1 MDDYIVYPKQL
12 NRHVLP
18 VERNHCFF
26 LMPFHKSYDIIYGK
40 IKQYLNDEGF
50 ICNRADEI
58 TGSTPIISKILV
70 QIMKSQYIIVDLTE
84 CNPNVFYELG
94 IAHTLKEAR
103 NVFLI
108 KQKKYEVPFDIKHLT
123 YVEYDPQN
131 LNLISSQICNFL
143 NNSKSKN
150 EFYDALSQHGIIN
163 YIDERNNEFVE
174 SVIGKLSDNSME
186 CLTQNLLID
195 GKKIPIEDLYPALL
209 ELQQYIKH
217 SLFEK
222 NYRLSSK
229 LMDIYYYEIQS
240 TTESDLIREQVRC
253 LLNDFFTGFDIN
265 ESIVLEYKSRLALL
279 LANHEMYMEIVMPW
293 ILNYF
298 SRSKT
303 ATIDLNRY
311 NLERFLM
318 TSTSSLVD
326 NAIISR
332 LCDKDCYIREH
343 MADIIGEKK
352 LTSAVSVLKT
362 QLLKEENYF
371 TAQSMMEAI
380 GKISHGGIATIEEWV
395 NIHKSDILSTKQLFV
410 LKHAFIAISKLDD
423 SDSHVHISNFQKEFG
438 EVLKDYYII

>member
-12 NRHVLP
+12 NRYLLP
-18 VERNHCFF
+18 VERNNCFF
-26 LMPFHKSYDIIYGK
+26 LMPFNKSYDIIYGT

-50 ICNRADEI
+50 ICSRADEI
-58 TGSTPIISKILV
+58 AGSTPIISKILV

-108 KQKKYEVPFDIKHLT
+108 KQKKYEIPFDIKHLT

-131 LNLISSQICNFL
+131 LNLISSQICSFL

-150 EFYDALSQHGIIN
+150 EFYEALSQHGIIN

-174 SVIGKLSDNSME
+174 AVIGNLSDKSME

-195 GKKIPIEDLYPALL
+195 GKKIDVDDLYCALM
-209 ELQQYIKH
+209 ELQQYIKR
-217 SLFEK
+217 SILEK
-222 NYRLSSK
+222 NYKLSSK
-229 LMDIYYYEIQS
+229 LMDIYFYEIQS
-240 TTESDLIREQVRC
+240 TAENDLIREQVRI
-253 LLNDFFTGFDIN
+253 LLNEFFSDFDID

-279 LANHEMYMEIVMPW
+279 LANHEMYMEIVMHW

-311 NLERFLM
+311 NLERFLL
-318 TSTSSLVD
+318 TSTSNVVNEL
-326 NAIISR
+326 IISR
-332 LCDKDCYIREH
+332 LFDDDCYIREH

-352 LTSAVSVLKT
+352 LTSAVSELKT

-380 GKISHGGIATIEEWV
+380 GKIGHGGIDTIEEWV
-395 NIHKSDILSTKQLFV
+395 NTHKEGILSTNQLFV
-410 LKHAFIAISKLDD
+410 LKHAFLAISKLDD
-423 SDSHVHISNFQKEFG
+423 TDSHIHISNFQKEFG
-438 EVLKDYYII
+438 EILKNYYII

>member
-12 NRHVLP
+12 NRYLLP

-26 LMPFHKSYDIIYGK
+26 LMPFNKSYDIIYGT

-50 ICNRADEI
+50 ICSRADEI
-58 TGSTPIISKILV
+58 AGSTPIISKILV

-108 KQKKYEVPFDIKHLT
+108 KQKKYEIPFDIKHLT

-131 LNLISSQICNFL
+131 LNLISSQICSFL

-150 EFYDALSQHGIIN
+150 EFYEALSQHGIIN

-174 SVIGKLSDNSME
+174 AVIGNLSDKSME

-195 GKKIPIEDLYPALL
+195 GKKIDVDDLYCALM
-209 ELQQYIKH
+209 ELQQYIKR
-217 SLFEK
+217 SILEK
-222 NYRLSSK
+222 NYKLSSK
-229 LMDIYYYEIQS
+229 LMDIYFYEMQS
-240 TTESDLIREQVRC
+240 TVENDLIREQVRI
-253 LLNDFFTGFDIN
+253 LLNEFFSDFDID

-279 LANHEMYMEIVMPW
+279 LANHEMYMEIVMNW

-311 NLERFLM
+311 NLERFLL
-318 TSTSSLVD
+318 TSTSKVVNEL
-326 NAIISR
+326 IISR
-332 LCDKDCYIREH
+332 LFDDDCYIREH

-352 LTSAVSVLKT
+352 LTSAVSELKT

-380 GKISHGGIATIEEWV
+380 GKIGHGGIDTIEEWV
-395 NIHKSDILSTKQLFV
+395 NTHKEGILSTNQLFV
-410 LKHAFIAISKLDD
+410 LKHAFLAISKLDD
-423 SDSHVHISNFQKEFG
+423 TDSHIHISNFQKEFG
-438 EVLKDYYII
+438 KILKNYYII